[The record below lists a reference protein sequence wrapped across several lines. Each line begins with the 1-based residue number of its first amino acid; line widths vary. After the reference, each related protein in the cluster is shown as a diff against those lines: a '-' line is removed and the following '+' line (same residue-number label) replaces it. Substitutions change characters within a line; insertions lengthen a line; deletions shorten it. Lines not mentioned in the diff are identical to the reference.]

1 MAPGGLPDASRRLS
15 QQNVDV
21 RAILRSKLR
30 PCWDPKNCLKMTESR
45 KKNFQDRFSI
55 AKRRKMMNW
64 DPFQEGVADKYPK
77 KRRFS
82 RIWGRFWT
90 TFSRQVASPSPAC
103 GVRKK
108 RSKKHDIPSS
118 LAFGATC
125 KKARKIHKKASF
137 FKNKGLE
144 KGHPQKAPKNLDF
157 RPFWGVQNG

>member
-1 MAPGGLPDASRRLS
+1 MDF
-15 QQNVDV
+15 
-21 RAILRSKLR
+21 RAILRPKLR
-30 PCWDPKNCLKMTESR
+30 PCWDPKNCLKMTKSR

-82 RIWGRFWT
+82 RIWGHFWT

-108 RSKKHDIPSS
+108 CSKKHDTPLS

-125 KKARKIHKKASF
+125 KKARKLRKKQVFSRKKALKKDTPKKCQPRFSIAKRRKMMHWDPF
-137 FKNKGLE
+137 QEGVANK
-144 KGHPQKAPKNLDF
+144 
-157 RPFWGVQNG
+157 

>member
-1 MAPGGLPDASRRLS
+1 MLGPP
-15 QQNVDV
+15 
-21 RAILRSKLR
+21 KL
-30 PCWDPKNCLKMTESR
+30 PKNDQEP

-82 RIWGRFWT
+82 RIWGHFWT

-108 RSKKHDIPSS
+108 CRKKHDIPSS

-125 KKARKIHKKASF
+125 KKARKLPKKASF
-137 FKNKGLE
+137 FNKKGLE
-144 KGHPQKAPKNLDF
+144 KGHPQKDFKNLDF

>member
-1 MAPGGLPDASRRLS
+1 M
-15 QQNVDV
+15 
-21 RAILRSKLR
+21 R

-82 RIWGRFWT
+82 RIWGHFWT

-108 RSKKHDIPSS
+108 CSKNTNPRRVWL
-118 LAFGATC
+118 LARHAKKPENYVKKQVFSIRKALKKDTPKKTSKISIFDLFGGSKTAE
-125 KKARKIHKKASF
+125 
-137 FKNKGLE
+137 N
-144 KGHPQKAPKNLDF
+144 
-157 RPFWGVQNG
+157 RPF